1 MNAELKELAKQAG
14 ELAQAQNIKIATAE
28 SCTGGLVA
36 AALTHWPGASAWFE
50 QGVISYSNA
59 AKIKLLGVSEKLLE
73 RYGAVSE
80 ETAAAMCTGVGGHI
94 ALAITG
100 IAGPDG
106 GDEKKSVGMVC
117 FGWCS
122 GKKLRTET
130 QHFVGDRTAIQYAAA
145 CHALRGVIK
154 QMRDDGE

>member
-36 AALTHWPGASAWFE
+36 AALTYWPGASAWFE
-50 QGVISYSNA
+50 QGVISYSNE
-59 AKIKLLGVSEKLLE
+59 AKNKLLGVSEKLLE

-80 ETAAAMCTGVGGHI
+80 ETAAAMCAGVGGHI

-100 IAGPDG
+100 
-106 GDEKKSVGMVC
+106 
-117 FGWCS
+117 
-122 GKKLRTET
+122 
-130 QHFVGDRTAIQYAAA
+130 
-145 CHALRGVIK
+145 
-154 QMRDDGE
+154 